1 MTKIHLSAI
10 FTVPAEV
17 LEEFKS
23 LTQVL
28 TKRVEETEPTTE
40 RYIWFCN
47 SEQTEWEVRETYPDA
62 DAALAHVQN
71 MGADLQRMMEI
82 ARLDLRVYG
91 PANEALK
98 GLGAQVGAKMFD
110 FDSGFIR

>member
-47 SEQTEWEVRETYPDA
+47 SEQTEWEASTASNKFAPTPGVETSFLALSLLTQVRPGTHHSSL
-62 DAALAHVQN
+62 LARKAPHHH
-71 MGADLQRMMEI
+71 G
-82 ARLDLRVYG
+82 
-91 PANEALK
+91 
-98 GLGAQVGAKMFD
+98 
-110 FDSGFIR
+110 